1 MSLLTTPLRRCQHIT
16 GNGPSGPSTPMHAFQ
31 LWLAKSM
38 RRSVTSSTGRSRLA
52 VKAILYQSVG
62 EKLINTYFFQIGL
75 SNHLP
80 VQYGLGRGQAR
91 SMPSGSCG
99 KTLPSAN
106 SAVAVLAASECVTA
120 YMSPKSRGLAPVC
133 IYEPLPLLLQAS
145 ERWAA

>member
-1 MSLLTTPLRRCQHIT
+1 MPAYNRQRPIRTVNPNACIPTVA
-16 GNGPSGPSTPMHAFQ
+16 GEKHAAQ
-31 LWLAKSM
+31 CDVINRKKP
-38 RRSVTSSTGRSRLA
+38 VGR
-52 VKAILYQSVG
+52 KCNFIPICG

-99 KTLPSAN
+99 KTLLSAN

>member
-1 MSLLTTPLRRCQHIT
+1 
-16 GNGPSGPSTPMHAFQ
+16 MHAFQ

-52 VKAILYQSVG
+52 
-62 EKLINTYFFQIGL
+62 IGL

-91 SMPSGSCG
+91 SMPSGSRG

-106 SAVAVLAASECVTA
+106 SAVAVPAASECVTA
-120 YMSPKSRGLAPVC
+120 YMSPKSRGPAPVC